1 MEWYGLHTCRCAI
14 KEIMVPLDAL
24 DHLPKKHKKKEGL
37 TLFFTTTD

>member
-24 DHLPKKHKKKEGL
+24 DHLPKKHKKRGVNP
-37 TLFFTTTD
+37 LFYNH